1 MSVEQELL
9 DRKYMKAAV
18 KQAQKAESIGE
29 VPIGCVIV
37 REGKVIARGYNRR
50 MTDKSTL
57 AHAEIT
63 AIRKACRKALSPGR
77 STPGRC

>member
-29 VPIGCVIV
+29 VPIG
-37 REGKVIARGYNRR
+37 
-50 MTDKSTL
+50 
-57 AHAEIT
+57 
-63 AIRKACRKALSPGR
+63 
-77 STPGRC
+77 